1 MTDEEW
7 RKVVQVF
14 FRAPARPSPAQ
25 TEIFARRVLAHL
37 DAKSRWELLA
47 ERWLVPALSL
57 GLALLFF
64 SIMKPSPESQA
75 PLTALLSAD
84 SQDRAID
91 DLLLPP
97 EDL

>member
-7 RKVVQVF
+7 RKVVHIF

-25 TEIFARRVLAHL
+25 TEIFARRILAHL
-37 DAKSRWELLA
+37 EGKPRWELLA

-64 SIMKPSPESQA
+64 SIMKLSPESQS
-75 PLTALLSAD
+75 PLNVAFS
-84 SQDRAID
+84 D